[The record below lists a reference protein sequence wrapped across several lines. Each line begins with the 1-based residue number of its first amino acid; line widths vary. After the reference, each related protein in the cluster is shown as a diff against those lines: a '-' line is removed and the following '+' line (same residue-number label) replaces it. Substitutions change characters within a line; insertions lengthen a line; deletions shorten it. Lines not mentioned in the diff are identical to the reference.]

1 MVVSHTTLS
10 LRLTAVVGTR
20 GFPSSLDITLDDV
33 HLDHAFL
40 GGELG
45 CYPGVEKVPT
55 QLEMVPCATRVNIR
69 PTPSVFWDLSS
80 VCPEE
85 NSVSPEVSL
94 NYSVCSYLVSLSSRK
109 QMV

>member
-33 HLDHAFL
+33 HLDRAFL

-55 QLEMVPCATRVNIR
+55 QLKMVPCVLTSGLVCC
-69 PTPSVFWDLSS
+69 WDLSS